1 MINESCNFIGQVHVL
16 VYNLKYFR
24 LASLVNFWHEQG
36 TFPWWISKCNISR
49 IPMYYFQSYWR
60 SKNLKIWLD
69 QNILASNLWS
79 GIFPDMEFALQNSI
93 ILDYFQQEVTKELYE
108 KFILGSFWPLFFV
121 NFRPQKNSYEKS
133 IYLNFS
139 CGLTHECM
147 DKHDS
152 QDLPYQRSK
161 NLNKFDMVHDTM
173 YEFSTNVLECL
184 RSANQIMLRSYLCL
198 CLYANEIIRPSTI
211 YSCAICKQ
219 VKHAI

>member
-1 MINESCNFIGQVHVL
+1 MKRNFPRYGVCTAKQYH
-16 VYNLKYFR
+16 FR
-24 LASLVNFWHEQG
+24 L
-36 TFPWWISKCNISR
+36 FPA
-49 IPMYYFQSYWR
+49 R
-60 SKNLKIWLD
+60 SNKGIIWKIHFGL
-69 QNILASNLWS
+69 ILA
-79 GIFPDMEFALQNSI
+79 P
-93 ILDYFQQEVTKELYE
+93 
-108 KFILGSFWPLFFV
+108 FFV